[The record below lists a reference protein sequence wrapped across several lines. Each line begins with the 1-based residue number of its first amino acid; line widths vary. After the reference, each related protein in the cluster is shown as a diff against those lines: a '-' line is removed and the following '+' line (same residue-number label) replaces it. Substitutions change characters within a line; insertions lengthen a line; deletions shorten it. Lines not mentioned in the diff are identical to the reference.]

1 MRSFANRLRSPRAP
15 VPARADSSRRQA
27 PEEPHREHF
36 VAPPDDAREQEAD
49 RLADDVMR
57 NGHPVRSVPPLGEGS
72 AHLSNHGPAA
82 HTASEA
88 TSLDPE
94 DRRFFE
100 SRFQRGFADVRIFAD
115 REAGASARHFGAR
128 AYTLGNTI
136 TFANGEYRPRTQTGR
151 QLLAHEL
158 SHVLQQRSRTGPGPG
173 VIQRQPVKE
182 AEKPAT
188 KQAPQKPK
196 SLKDMGVDVV
206 DPVSGKTAGI
216 IDIVLQRNKRLA
228 PYIGD
233 RLKKGFRIAEKGR
246 FVRELNDGNFE
257 NSYRAAYGLGSSS
270 SVPAHIMGFLDST
283 KSIIHLR
290 PDAKFGT
297 AMHEAV
303 HRLASPSLYS
313 GRLPLAAKV
322 SKDLAEVL
330 KEGVTAYFTDLI
342 LSDEGLSGHVDSYS
356 KLKKK
361 AAKLVAA
368 LGSDG
373 FDLIAKFNFQSAGIV
388 EIGEKLGLSRNKYI
402 ALKGGAVTEVLK
414 RMDAV
419 L

>member
-1 MRSFANRLRSPRAP
+1 MRSFANRLIPPRMP
-15 VPARADSSRRQA
+15 VPARSVSSRRPA
-27 PEEPHREHF
+27 PGEPHPERI
-36 VAPPDDAREQEAD
+36 VARADDTREQEAD
-49 RLADDVMR
+49 RLAADVMR
-57 NGHPVRSVPPLGEGS
+57 GDHPILPAPSLGTGS
-72 AHLSNHGPAA
+72 ANLSNHTPVR
-82 HTASEA
+82 HA

-100 SRFQRGFADVRIFAD
+100 ARFQRGFADVRIYAD
-115 REAGASARHFGAR
+115 QEAAESASRFDAR
-128 AYTLGNTI
+128 AYTLGKTI
-136 TFANGEYRPRTQTGR
+136 TFANGEYRPRTETGR

-158 SHVLQQRSRTGPGPG
+158 AHVLQQRSRPGAGPG
-173 VIQRQPVKE
+173 VIQRQPK
-182 AEKPAT
+182 AAPEKPAA
-188 KQAPQKPK
+188 KQATQKPK

-206 DPVSGKTAGI
+206 DPVSGKTAGT

-246 FVRELNDGNFE
+246 FVQELNDGNFE
-257 NSYRAAYGLGSSS
+257 NSYRAAYGLGASS
-270 SVPAHIMGFLDST
+270 SVPGHIMGFLDS
-283 KSIIHLR
+283 KQSIIHLR
-290 PDAKFGT
+290 PGAKFGT

-313 GRLPLAAKV
+313 GLLPVAAKA

-342 LSDEGLSGHVDSYS
+342 LNDEGLSGHVDSYS

-373 FDLIAKFNFQSAGIV
+373 FDLIAKFNFQGAGIV
-388 EIGEKLGLSRNKYI
+388 EIGEKLGLSRNKYM
-402 ALKGGAVTEVLK
+402 ALKGGAVTEVFK

>member
-1 MRSFANRLRSPRAP
+1 
-15 VPARADSSRRQA
+15 
-27 PEEPHREHF
+27 
-36 VAPPDDAREQEAD
+36 
-49 RLADDVMR
+49 
-57 NGHPVRSVPPLGEGS
+57 
-72 AHLSNHGPAA
+72 
-82 HTASEA
+82 
-88 TSLDPE
+88 
-94 DRRFFE
+94 
-100 SRFQRGFADVRIFAD
+100 
-115 REAGASARHFGAR
+115 
-128 AYTLGNTI
+128 
-136 TFANGEYRPRTQTGR
+136 
-151 QLLAHEL
+151 
-158 SHVLQQRSRTGPGPG
+158 
-173 VIQRQPVKE
+173 
-182 AEKPAT
+182 
-188 KQAPQKPK
+188 
-196 SLKDMGVDVV
+196 
-206 DPVSGKTAGI
+206 VSGKTAGT

-246 FVRELNDGNFE
+246 FVQELNDGNFE

-270 SVPAHIMGFLDST
+270 SVPAHIMGFLDS
-283 KSIIHLR
+283 KQSIIHLR

-322 SKDLAEVL
+322 SKHLAEVL

-388 EIGEKLGLSRNKYI
+388 EIGEKLGLSKDKYI
-402 ALKGGAVTEVLK
+402 ALKGGAVTEVFK